1 MPVYPVIYGPMGQLT
16 VIDGFVV
23 KLTTQKNDERN
34 GSETQNP
41 DTIQKIRA
49 LQSAFQCESLRR
61 LQHVSSN
68 FIVTNNSML
77 FKVVTEKEYIMF
89 VNSKGRF
96 YCRKIHHSKATHVA
110 IAIQMAR
117 KRGQRTSKYV
127 VYGKPLNIHSVETSL
142 LLKQQEKDLENYRRE
157 SPGNLPTPE
166 IKHEE
171 VKFKIKVITEEELM
185 KLSKISPTTI
195 AKDNSPRYTN
205 HVRHSLAHFK
215 ETLFQYCLQR
225 SLIKLE
231 KMIKVLLEFPN
242 LAQHSAKIT
251 TLHKECQILTQHN
264 VSLAHDRLFDSCFE
278 SVTNQPSGSIKS
290 SSRGTSVDRCEVLPK
305 HTINSEQQLAQD
317 TGGTRRRGAGRLSA
331 KKREPRPI
339 TKQLKSHLEDSSEL
353 LVDKMQ
359 EASSKNF
366 NTSQGDERAAIEA
379 DDMLVKIQDPMSHH
393 CPKINHSLAGH
404 DLPVFSKLKALEQI
418 RFSSKGRE
426 PSTEQLIRRI
436 QIFCGYPEQR
446 LLYVENFDLLVR
458 KATASFDKN

>member
-1 MPVYPVIYGPMGQLT
+1 MPVYPVIYGPKGQLT

-166 IKHEE
+166 IKHEK

-195 AKDNSPRYTN
+195 AKDSSPRYTN

-366 NTSQGDERAAIEA
+366 NTSQGDEGAAIEA
-379 DDMLVKIQDPMSHH
+379 DDMLVEIQDPMSHH